1 MSLTV
6 IGLREYRES
15 YHFIQC
21 DCLALKYSRK
31 SSKVN
36 P

>member
-1 MSLTV
+1 MSWTV
-6 IGLREYRES
+6 KDLREYRES
-15 YHFIQC
+15 YHFIHG

-31 SSKVN
+31 SNKVN